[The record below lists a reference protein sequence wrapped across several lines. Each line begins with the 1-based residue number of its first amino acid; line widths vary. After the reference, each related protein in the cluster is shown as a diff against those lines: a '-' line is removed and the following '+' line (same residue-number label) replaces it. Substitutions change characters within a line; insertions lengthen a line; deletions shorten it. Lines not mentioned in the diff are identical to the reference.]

1 MKLSKGTVS
10 VVDSK
15 GISWS
20 RVWCVYELFE
30 SLTQMKEGYLY
41 DVYTAYKH
49 EGDVPDD
56 PWVTTRVK
64 ETRLAVGIT
73 QTRAYQESLGGDS
86 LAGMVAVDRG
96 NYNLKTAREQY
107 FPIELIHLGISF
119 RCQDGK
125 ASVEADR
132 LKIMAEIG
140 NRATL
145 LNDTIHGKISAAA
158 LERVL
163 KEGSDRLHDFLEAI
177 KRSPPRE
184 LTLFIMR
191 SEGDTQENVTAVIE
205 ALAANGANKCVKLT
219 LCSEGATEI
228 PSCVGELTALEYLDI
243 GFCSSLVSL
252 PESMG
257 KMTALKKL
265 RLAGCRSLVSLPE
278 SIGELTALEDLSLSD
293 SSLVSL
299 PESMGELTALKW
311 LILALQQLVS
321 LPESIGELTALE
333 RLFLSCSSLVSLPES
348 MGQMTAL
355 KNLRLDGCD
364 SLVSLPESI
373 GKMTA
378 LEYLSLS
385 GCSSLVS
392 LPESIGELTALKEL
406 DLRGCRS
413 LVSLPES
420 MGELSALEKLIL
432 NQCSLVSLPESIGE
446 MTALKELRLNDCDSL
461 VDVPDL
467 PGVEISR

>member
-1 MKLSKGTVS
+1 MG
-10 VVDSK
+10 
-15 GISWS
+15 
-20 RVWCVYELFE
+20 
-30 SLTQMKEGYLY
+30 
-41 DVYTAYKH
+41 
-49 EGDVPDD
+49 
-56 PWVTTRVK
+56 
-64 ETRLAVGIT
+64 
-73 QTRAYQESLGGDS
+73 
-86 LAGMVAVDRG
+86 VAADRG

-107 FPIELIHLGISF
+107 FPIELIHLGICF
-119 RCQDGK
+119 RCEDGK

-257 KMTALKKL
+257 K
-265 RLAGCRSLVSLPE
+265 
-278 SIGELTALEDLSLSD
+278 
-293 SSLVSL
+293 
-299 PESMGELTALKW
+299 LTALKW

-333 RLFLSCSSLVSLPES
+333 RLSLSCSSLVSLPES
-348 MGQMTAL
+348 M
-355 KNLRLDGCD
+355 
-364 SLVSLPESI
+364 V
-373 GKMTA
+373 KMA
-378 LEYLSLS
+378 
-385 GCSSLVS
+385 
-392 LPESIGELTALKEL
+392 
-406 DLRGCRS
+406 
-413 LVSLPES
+413 
-420 MGELSALEKLIL
+420 
-432 NQCSLVSLPESIGE
+432 
-446 MTALKELRLNDCDSL
+446 
-461 VDVPDL
+461 
-467 PGVEISR
+467 